1 LSTLRRNLPVL
12 AFACLF
18 LAAVCFGGAA
28 GAASTSPT
36 RAEFN
41 VLKARVVA
49 LEKRAPVPGPQGE
62 RGLVGPQGTK
72 GDTGDVGPA
81 GEPGPQ
87 GPTGAAGVQGPIGPQ
102 GVQGAVGP
110 QGPAGPTGPQGPAGK
125 VVTEPPP
132 VFPPEEE
139 PESEPPPVE
148 TAACTKT
155 ISSGLPAAIGAASAG
170 AVICLN
176 SGSYSASLTQ
186 VNKSGLVTVQP
197 AAGQT
202 PTISYS
208 LLNQARNIR
217 FQGLHFTGGIEIL
230 GPASFIQ
237 FAGNEFSGPFGIHA
251 NGQQASNKSKVTD
264 VLIEG
269 NNLHDLDYTGG
280 QGTANGYG
288 VTASNGVERF
298 TIKGN
303 TIKSPAS
310 DYLQSASP
318 VDFVVD
324 HNTFLGPSLLGSH
337 QDHQD
342 LWQVFGGGTNVTFT
356 NNVARNTQTQESL
369 LFQEGSFKNVVVT
382 NNLFDHD
389 SRGYSCQI
397 YQSTGLVFRSN
408 TIIGSH
414 WGCLFRDLA
423 SSAAGSGYQ
432 VDHNIFVGTDEGGD
446 ISTEGRAGSW
456 GAYDWNVSE
465 DGSASGANSV
475 RNWKP
480 SWVNTTSYQPVGLP
494 FVAGYRP

>member
-1 LSTLRRNLPVL
+1 MGALRLVL
-12 AFACLF
+12 A
-18 LAAVCFGGAA
+18 AAIA
-28 GAASTSPT
+28 
-36 RAEFN
+36 
-41 VLKARVVA
+41 VLVIGPNAVVA
-49 LEKRAPVPGPQGE
+49 ATPTDQKQNERISALVSRVNGLEARIAGLESKAPVPGPQGVP
-62 RGLVGPQGTK
+62 GPVGPQGPQ
-72 GDTGDVGPA
+72 GIQGPA
-81 GEPGPQ
+81 GP
-87 GPTGAAGVQGPIGPQ
+87 QGPIGPQ
-102 GVQGAVGP
+102 GPPGIV
-110 QGPAGPTGPQGPAGK
+110 
-125 VVTEPPP
+125 EPPP
-132 VFPPEEE
+132 VFPDPEPTPE
-139 PESEPPPVE
+139 PEP

-155 ISSGLPAAIGAASAG
+155 ISSGLPAAISSASAG
-170 AVICLN
+170 AVICLS
-176 SGSYSASLTQ
+176 SGSYSASLAQ

-197 AAGQT
+197 APGAS
-202 PTISYS
+202 PTVGYS

-217 FQGLHFTGGIEIL
+217 FQGLHFTGGIEVL

-237 FAGNEFSGPFGIHA
+237 FAGNEFSGPFGVHA
-251 NGQQASNKSKVTD
+251 NGQQASNGSKVTD
-264 VLIEG
+264 VLVEG
-269 NNLHDLDYTGG
+269 NYLHDLDYTGS

-298 TIKGN
+298 TIRGN

-324 HNTFLGPSLLGSH
+324 RNTFLGPSLLGSH

-342 LWQVFGGGTNVTFT
+342 LWQIFGGGTNVTFT

-389 SRGYSCQI
+389 SRGYTCQI
-397 YQSTGLVFRSN
+397 YQSAGLVFRSN
-408 TIIGSH
+408 TVVGSH

-423 SSAAGSGYQ
+423 SRAAGSGYQ
-432 VDHNIFVGTDEGGD
+432 VDHNIFVGTEEGGD

-465 DGSASGANSV
+465 DGSAPGPNSV

-480 SWVNTTSYQPVGLP
+480 SWVNTTDFQPVGLP
-494 FVAGYRP
+494 LVAGYRP